1 HNLILHIRRESQG
14 ALYLSASLAVANT
27 SFWCKRARA
36 RCCCDA
42 MAEVAG
48 MIASA
53 VGNQVASK
61 LGELVKDEIALLWGF
76 EDDVEGL
83 REKMEDLQALLL
95 DADERMR
102 RGEIQGKAVS
112 RWLAKFKDV
121 AYDVEDVLDD
131 LDATALVEKTQSK
144 VIHLLVIFVSRG
156 YRYHSTFL
164 R

>member
-1 HNLILHIRRESQG
+1 M
-14 ALYLSASLAVANT
+14 V
-27 SFWCKRARA
+27 
-36 RCCCDA
+36 
-42 MAEVAG
+42 EVAG

-76 EDDVEGL
+76 KDDVDGL
-83 REKMEDLQALLL
+83 REKMEDLQAVLL
-95 DADERMR
+95 DADEKMR
-102 RGEIQGKAVS
+102 RGDTEGKAVG

-144 VIHLLVIFVSRG
+144 MYSFRPPQFKNKKVALAEPRRK
-156 YRYHSTFL
+156 RYISCYAK
-164 R
+164 